1 MVYLFVSCQ
10 KPNKQLLEETIPSFL
25 LVNSEE
31 GNEPDLPMNFQ
42 NWKVEIDVFYF
53 RFQMSRLSSGIEGQ
67 IWLSQ
72 IYESGM

>member
-10 KPNKQLLEETIPSFL
+10 EPNKQLLEEAIPSFL
-25 LVNSEE
+25 LVNLEE

-42 NWKVEIDVFYF
+42 IWKVEIDVFYF
-53 RFQMSRLSSGIEGQ
+53 RFQMLSGIEGQ